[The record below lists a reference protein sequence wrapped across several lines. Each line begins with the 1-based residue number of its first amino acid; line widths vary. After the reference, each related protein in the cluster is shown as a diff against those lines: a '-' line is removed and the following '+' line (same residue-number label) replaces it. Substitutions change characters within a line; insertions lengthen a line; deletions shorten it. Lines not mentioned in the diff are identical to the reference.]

1 MKPKILVIGDAMY
14 DRYYIGTTTR
24 ISPEAPIPVVKVI
37 EQKFFGGG
45 ALNVQANLRELGAEV
60 RVEYGWNSSEG
71 TIIRVPHKNRLMVGT
86 QQVARW
92 DEFDEVEPIEL
103 ERLDQAVLHWKPD
116 AIVVSDYGK
125 GSIQFDVIEWVEQQK
140 LPTFVD
146 TKRSP
151 KEFGYSATCV
161 FFPNETEHIQWE
173 QQYDWCQKVVLKRS
187 AAGIRRLELGSVV
200 EEYPAW
206 AKQVVSVCGAGDTVL
221 AAYSYASCVGLHA
234 LPFANAAAAVVV
246 EKPWTAT
253 ATVEEVMAKAK
264 EVAECQ
270 ATKVG

>member
-24 ISPEAPIPVVKVI
+24 ISPEAPIPVVKVTKQ
-37 EQKFFGGG
+37 EFFGGG
-45 ALNVQANLRELGAEV
+45 ALNVSANLQSLGAEI

-71 TIIRVPHKNRLMVGT
+71 TLIRVPEKNRLMVGT
-86 QQVARW
+86 QQLARW
-92 DEFDEVEPIEL
+92 DEYDEVDPIDL
-103 ERLDQAVLHWKPD
+103 ERLDRAVLHWQPD
-116 AIVVSDYGK
+116 AVVVSDYGK
-125 GSIQFDVIEWVEQQK
+125 GSINYDVRGWVYQ
-140 LPTFVD
+140 LGVRTFVD
-146 TKRSP
+146 SKSSP
-151 KEFGYSATCV
+151 EAWSWHGVTL
-161 FFPNETEHIQWE
+161 FPNQHEYE
-173 QQYDWCQKVVLKRS
+173 QFKFDYDHRPSVVLKRS
-187 AAGIRRLELGSVV
+187 GAGIARLEQGKIV